1 MKRSDRAGERWSELM
16 QLADDVRSRRR
27 ALRLTQRDLAD
38 LSGVSERFIRELE
51 HGKVTVR
58 LDALSAVLLALGLEL
73 RAELRSTGL

>member
-1 MKRSDRAGERWSELM
+1 M
-16 QLADDVRSRRR
+16 QLADDVRSRRK

>member
-1 MKRSDRAGERWSELM
+1 M
-16 QLADDVRSRRR
+16 QLADGVRSRRR